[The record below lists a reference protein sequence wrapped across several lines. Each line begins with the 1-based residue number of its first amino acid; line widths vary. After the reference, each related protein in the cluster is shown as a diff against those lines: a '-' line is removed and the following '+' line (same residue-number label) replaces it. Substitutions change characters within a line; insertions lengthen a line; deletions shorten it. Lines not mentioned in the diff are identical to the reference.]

1 MLSRKDTCH
10 TFDIEEN
17 NLQQNAVI
25 IILRE
30 EDGLLRELTPG
41 TTGSENFWLGVV
53 LADIGDII
61 AYRHGLHFCQEVY
74 PYRNQNKV

>member
-1 MLSRKDTCH
+1 MIFWRLRIVLSRKDTVH
-10 TFDIEEN
+10 IFGIAEN

-41 TTGSENFWLGVV
+41 TTGSENFWS
-53 LADIGDII
+53 DTK
-61 AYRHGLHFCQEVY
+61 RS
-74 PYRNQNKV
+74 

>member
-1 MLSRKDTCH
+1 MMLSRKDTYH

-30 EDGLLRELTPG
+30 EDGLLRELTPS
-41 TTGSENFWLGVV
+41 TTGSENFWL
-53 LADIGDII
+53 DMK
-61 AYRHGLHFCQEVY
+61 RS
-74 PYRNQNKV
+74 

>member
-1 MLSRKDTCH
+1 MIFRRLRMMLSRNDTVH
-10 TFDIEEN
+10 IFGIEEN

-41 TTGSENFWLGVV
+41 TTGSENFWS
-53 LADIGDII
+53 DTK
-61 AYRHGLHFCQEVY
+61 RS
-74 PYRNQNKV
+74 